1 MTSEDVRS
9 ELERLPFRPFRLHLV
24 SGKEVDIGMAGAAYM
39 LQNAV
44 IVLHDPR
51 ISEGAGYDV
60 IALRNI
66 ERLERFSGGP
76 RDRGESARNR
86 G

>member
-9 ELERLPFRPFRLHLV
+9 ELERHPFTPLRLHLA
-24 SGKEVDIGMAGAAYM
+24 SGKTVDVLNEGMTAL

-44 IVLHDPR
+44 LVFHARPR
-51 ISEGAGYDV
+51 RGYDI

-66 ERLERFSGGP
+66 ERLEQLDEQEASC
-76 RDRGESARNR
+76 
-86 G
+86 